1 MALSNLF
8 RIRGLK
14 SFMGRERRKS
24 ALPAPLPLA
33 ASADTFPSS
42 ALPSSEIAAA
52 HSTSP
57 VSAALSDSTV
67 PTILPWTPLDSPPQ
81 SMPEAVVFLSPGTS
95 SPILQE
101 RGSGAHANRLHL
113 NTTSD
118 SSMSDVSVST
128 TDDDRVIGTLTV
140 VSAQINKHGSSS
152 KAEQALN
159 ALDDKVTTIQGQE
172 TLATTLYAPIKSAVA
187 LEAVSGIKK
196 SIEDGINSF
205 LDGMPVLMK
214 ALDEV
219 AEIHPFV
226 QVAVLA
232 FKAVYTLETK
242 RRANDKKIIAL
253 YVEMKDMI
261 AVLIQLK
268 TVKDEE
274 DVGPD
279 GVTLKGRLQGL
290 VKNTADDMKDC
301 ANTCD
306 AYSKMKLLA
315 KVLKGPLWEGTLTNF
330 GIIFTKRRTE
340 FEFALSIHIGR
351 GVDKA
356 NRKLDN
362 LAQELKERA
371 DVLLQFM
378 QSYVPLEQRELVA
391 LVQKKGGTKA
401 VLDNE
406 NVLKELNSYESRRPT
421 KTGDTQNQASLGHA
435 RTSKDD
441 FEELKSDLRH
451 DPAAAAINNFQTF
464 EPKFAI
470 QQRQLIE
477 EVDRVVTRESD
488 RVIQS
493 VTSGTHDKVVDRDLY
508 NVWKEMAWRGTV
520 KARHFV
526 LALRHYYH
534 EKTDGGIRKE
544 SATKSVLTPDPDA
557 WALEY
562 LSVKRLHSIIDAFDE
577 DASGFITVAE
587 VNKLTAIRPLDW
599 SLLHWIAYWA
609 VGWRINATLYIR
621 RINELLGKMFA
632 IKEEVYATNGPY
644 VDEYLHTVWAGVTSL
659 TCSMRP
665 MTSSDN
671 LQARFKSRMDAEE
684 ERIRTNLEA
693 VRYNINDMETL
704 SLITGPGTIEK
715 VRASSSTG
723 APDADVH
730 DFEVVRLC
738 RTKVV
743 DRNELRDCADS
754 LKWVFDTVQARYDE
768 LKDSKSSTSI
778 NNLRLSRKRSS
789 NPQTSEFPTY
799 LYKDEEEA
807 QDIRHED
814 ILNYPL
820 DENYLYD
827 CSAYEISDSEVET
840 EGDRKAEAHL
850 KALVGTWYVV
860 VAQGDEYPSQS
871 MFIFHVHVSADGRSI
886 EGSGKTPEGTAYAR
900 YTTRVSTKCFRGHL
914 DEEGTMLQGVWG
926 YDSTD
931 GSNDDFVMSRLAPE
945 VLIYRPSPR
954 QFAENRIEALW
965 KFALS
970 EVEARVRRQIC
981 SWSHF
986 RQRRDIRK
994 RYIQLLTRK
1003 WDFGRPLGGDEED
1016 ELTRCRKNL
1025 TPADARFYL
1034 TLYHCQLRTTPAH
1047 FGAACDNC
1055 GGVIGGTRTICID
1068 CRTDRADRTVD
1079 ICQDERCLS
1088 AEVKRSD
1095 LASPHLPSHAVYK
1108 VRRTVH
1114 DREFGPL
1121 DKEARVALQN
1131 ARATFKHAVEVEKE
1145 QTEGAAKDDDRT
1157 AKLVNDTLKC
1167 IVCEKRV
1174 VRPCWL
1180 CMTCRDVYICL
1191 NCDPTDGITIG
1202 GHDKRHPLVRCPEE
1216 VAAEEPSTIERR
1228 IEALESK
1235 LDAVDGKIAEVDER
1249 LLRIQQLLQM
1259 MTMGAPTPSTAM
1271 SVSAEETK

>member
-1 MALSNLF
+1 
-8 RIRGLK
+8 
-14 SFMGRERRKS
+14 MGRERRKS

-42 ALPSSEIAAA
+42 ALPSLEIAAA

-362 LAQELKERA
+362 LAQELKERT
-371 DVLLQFM
+371 DMLLQFM

-401 VLDNE
+401 VMDNE

-464 EPKFAI
+464 EHKFAI

-493 VTSGTHDKVVDRDLY
+493 VTSGPHDKVVDRDLY
-508 NVWKEMAWRGTV
+508 NVWKEMGWRGTV

-526 LALRHYYH
+526 LALRDYYQ
-534 EKTDGGIRKE
+534 EKIDGGIRKE

-562 LSVKRLHSIIDAFDE
+562 LNVKRLHSIVDAFDE
-577 DASGFITVAE
+577 DASGLITVAE

-609 VGWRINATLYIR
+609 VGWRINATIYIR
-621 RINELLGKMFA
+621 RINELVGKMFA

-644 VDEYLHTVWAGVTSL
+644 VDEYLHTVWAGITSL
-659 TCSMRP
+659 TCSVRP

-715 VRASSSTG
+715 HIFPLIYLLLKR
-723 APDADVH
+723 
-730 DFEVVRLC
+730 DFEIVRLC
-738 RTKVV
+738 RTKVI

-754 LKWVFDTVQARYDE
+754 LKWVFDAVQARYDE
-768 LKDSKSSTSI
+768 LKDIFRQQKLDLDQQFKTI
-778 NNLRLSRKRSS
+778 WEELFDYWHDRTTFFSRS

-871 MFIFHVHVSADGRSI
+871 MFIFHVHVSADGQSI
-886 EGSGKTPEGTAYAR
+886 EGSGKTPEGTAYAVSGTTETDSEGQVSYHLIQK
-900 YTTRVSTKCFRGHL
+900 YTTQFSTKCFRGHL

-926 YDSTD
+926 YGSAD
-931 GSNDDFVMSRLAPE
+931 GSDDDFVMSRLAPE

-954 QFAENRIEALW
+954 EFAENRIKALW

-970 EVEARVRRQIC
+970 EVEARVHRQIC

-986 RQRRDIRK
+986 KQRRDIRK
-994 RYIQLLTRK
+994 RYIRLLTRK
-1003 WDFGRPLGGDEED
+1003 CDFGCPLEGDED
-1016 ELTRCRKNL
+1016 ELTRCRKSL

-1034 TLYHCQLRTTPAH
+1034 TLYLYQLRTTAVH
-1047 FGAACDNC
+1047 FGVLCDNC
-1055 GGVIGGTRTICID
+1055 IGVIHGTPTICID

-1088 AEVKRSD
+1088 AEVRRSD

-1114 DREFGPL
+1114 YREVGQL
-1121 DKEARVALQN
+1121 DKEARGALQN
-1131 ARATFKHAVEVEKE
+1131 ARAAFM
-1145 QTEGAAKDDDRT
+1145 D
-1157 AKLVNDTLKC
+1157 
-1167 IVCEKRV
+1167 
-1174 VRPCWL
+1174 
-1180 CMTCRDVYICL
+1180 
-1191 NCDPTDGITIG
+1191 
-1202 GHDKRHPLVRCPEE
+1202 
-1216 VAAEEPSTIERR
+1216 AAEVQKKADQGR
-1228 IEALESK
+1228 SK
-1235 LDAVDGKIAEVDER
+1235 GR
-1249 LLRIQQLLQM
+1249 
-1259 MTMGAPTPSTAM
+1259 
-1271 SVSAEETK
+1271 